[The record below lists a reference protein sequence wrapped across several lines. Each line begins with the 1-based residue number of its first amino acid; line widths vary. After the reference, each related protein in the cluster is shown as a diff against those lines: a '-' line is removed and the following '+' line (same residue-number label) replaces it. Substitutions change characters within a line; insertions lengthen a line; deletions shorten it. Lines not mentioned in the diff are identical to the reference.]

1 MPTDDAPDRDG
12 RVRRRLRRLLLDLT
26 PLRVSRDYRLLWTG
40 SFVSA
45 LGSQFARVGLYVQ
58 VFALTG
64 SPAAVG
70 LLGLS
75 GLIGSVAG
83 TFVGGSF
90 IDAHDRR
97 SVIVWTQIGHVVVA
111 GVLVAT
117 ALEPQPPIA
126 VLHVANALT
135 WLLAAINM
143 PARQA
148 SVPRLVG
155 DELMPQA
162 VALSQM
168 QFQVTGIV
176 GPALAGVLIAA
187 TGPGWAYAVDLV
199 SYAGMLIAAVAMK
212 PLPPLASDGAPSVGG
227 RAVIEGFRYVVHHRL
242 IQSTF
247 VIDLVAMIFGMPA
260 ALFPVLAVS
269 QFDRGEAVVGLLF
282 AAPAV
287 GALAQVLLSGSV
299 TRIRRQGEAVIWA
312 VAGWGAAIAAF
323 GVVGSNLPLAL
334 FFLAVAGAADVV
346 SAIFRSTI
354 LQVMVPDRLRGR
366 LWGIFSLV
374 VTGGPKL
381 GDVEA
386 GLVATWF
393 SPTIS
398 VITGGLACIAGAG
411 IVAIAYPELRRYR
424 AAPASSGAA

>member
-1 MPTDDAPDRDG
+1 MSHDDGSGPDG
-12 RVRRRLRRLLLDLT
+12 KVRSRFRRLLLDVT
-26 PLRVSRDYRLLWTG
+26 PLRVSHDYRLLWTG
-40 SFVSA
+40 TFISA

-58 VFALTG
+58 VYALTG

-75 GLIGSVAG
+75 GLAGNIAG

-97 SVIVWTQIGHVVVA
+97 TVIVWTQLGHVVVA
-111 GVLVAT
+111 AVLVAT
-117 ALEPQPPIA
+117 ALVPSPSLA
-126 VLHVANALT
+126 VLHLANAFT
-135 WLLAAINM
+135 WMLAAINM

-155 DELMPQA
+155 DDLMPSA

-168 QFQVTGIV
+168 QWQVTGIV
-176 GPALAGVLIAA
+176 GPALAGLLIAA
-187 TGPGWAYAVDLV
+187 TGDNVGWAYAVDLV
-199 SYAGMLIAAVAMK
+199 SYGGMLIAALAMQ
-212 PLPPLASDGAPSVGG
+212 PLPPEPDDAGPTVGP
-227 RAVIEGFRYVVHHRL
+227 RAVAEGFRYVAHHRL
-242 IQSTF
+242 LQSTF
-247 VIDLVAMIFGMPA
+247 VIDLIAMIFGMPA
-260 ALFPVLAVS
+260 ALFPVFAAT
-269 QFDRGEAVVGLLF
+269 QFDRGPEVVGLLF

-299 TRIRRQGEAVIWA
+299 VRIRRQGEAVIWA

-323 GVVGSNLPLAL
+323 GLVGANLAL
-334 FFLAVAGAADVV
+334 AMVFLAIAGAADVV

-354 LQVMVPDRLRGR
+354 LQVTVPDRLRGR
-366 LWGIFSLV
+366 LSGIFSLV

-393 SPTIS
+393 TPAIS
-398 VITGGLACIAGAG
+398 VVTGGVACILGAV
-411 IVAIAYPELRRYR
+411 VAAFAYPELRRYR
-424 AAPASSGAA
+424 TDTHEG